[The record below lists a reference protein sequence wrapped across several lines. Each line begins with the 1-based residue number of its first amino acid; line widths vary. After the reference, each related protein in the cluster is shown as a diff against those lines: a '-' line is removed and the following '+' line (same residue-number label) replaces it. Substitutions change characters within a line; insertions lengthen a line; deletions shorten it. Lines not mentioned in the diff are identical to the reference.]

1 VKLAVGDLVVYGNHG
16 IGRVAARRK
25 QDVIGEMRDVVV
37 LEFEELTVTLPLA
50 LADSHLRPL
59 ASKTDLHRVGVVL
72 REDGELNT
80 RNWLSRRREALKKLI
95 GGTPVELAEIVS
107 EGAQRE
113 RLRAA
118 NGRNKAQLSLSERQL
133 YTRARTLLADEVAL
147 ALDIEPAAAEV
158 WIDGHLMR
166 PPGRSDLLDISLT
179 NGPCAGLPAG
189 GSAPPSPAPHGGPP
203 RPPFVNR
210 GTVREARR
218 AHVAILRA
226 PAVRSRSL
234 AR

>member
-1 VKLAVGDLVVYGNHG
+1 MKLAVGDLVVYGNHG

-25 QDVIGEMRDVVV
+25 QDVIGETQDVVV
-37 LEFEELTVTLPLA
+37 LEFAELTVTLPLA
-50 LADSHLRPL
+50 LASTQLRPL

-72 REDGELNT
+72 RDDGELNT
-80 RNWLSRRREALKKLI
+80 RNWLSRRREALEKLI

-113 RLRAA
+113 RLRSASR
-118 NGRNKAQLSLSERQL
+118 GKGQLSLSERQL

-166 PPGRSDLLDISLT
+166 PS
-179 NGPCAGLPAG
+179 
-189 GSAPPSPAPHGGPP
+189 
-203 RPPFVNR
+203 
-210 GTVREARR
+210 
-218 AHVAILRA
+218 
-226 PAVRSRSL
+226 
-234 AR
+234 

>member
-72 REDGELNT
+72 QDDGELNS
-80 RNWLSRRREALKKLI
+80 RNWLSRRREALAKLI

-113 RLRAA
+113 RLRSASR
-118 NGRNKAQLSLSERQL
+118 GKGQLSLSERQL

-166 PPGRSDLLDISLT
+166 PS
-179 NGPCAGLPAG
+179 
-189 GSAPPSPAPHGGPP
+189 
-203 RPPFVNR
+203 
-210 GTVREARR
+210 
-218 AHVAILRA
+218 
-226 PAVRSRSL
+226 
-234 AR
+234 

>member
-1 VKLAVGDLVVYGNHG
+1 MKLAVGDLVVYGNHG

-72 REDGELNT
+72 QDDGELNS
-80 RNWLSRRREALKKLI
+80 RNWLSRRREALAKLI

-113 RLRAA
+113 RLRSASR
-118 NGRNKAQLSLSERQL
+118 GKGQLSLSERQL

-166 PPGRSDLLDISLT
+166 PS
-179 NGPCAGLPAG
+179 
-189 GSAPPSPAPHGGPP
+189 
-203 RPPFVNR
+203 
-210 GTVREARR
+210 
-218 AHVAILRA
+218 
-226 PAVRSRSL
+226 
-234 AR
+234 